1 LERLPRVNPLAFCF
15 ENDLEDFL
23 KIALILEGSNAK
35 KLGEPK
41 TDADYG
47 WGDEGNIFL
56 GAMLKE

>member
-1 LERLPRVNPLAFCF
+1 M
-15 ENDLEDFL
+15 
-23 KIALILEGSNAK
+23 IGSNAK